1 MKVSLIS
8 SSRTK
13 DHSWKMQIK
22 KANKPKKLLVDQIRW
37 HQIIYHAG
45 KPCTF
50 DDPKEEEY

>member
-22 KANKPKKLLVDQIRW
+22 KANKPKKLLDDQIKW

-50 DDPKEEEY
+50 DDPKGEEY